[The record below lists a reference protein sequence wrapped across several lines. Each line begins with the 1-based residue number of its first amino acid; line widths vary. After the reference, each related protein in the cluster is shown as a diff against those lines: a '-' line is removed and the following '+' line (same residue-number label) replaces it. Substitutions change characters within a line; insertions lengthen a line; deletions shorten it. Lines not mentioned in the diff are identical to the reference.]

1 MLAPRYKSNA
11 GLAAKDDVRIS
22 ALQFPK
28 RSPDLNPLGYG
39 FRAEVNR
46 RMRAAEK
53 DFRPSFRQD
62 RAAYAARLRRTAM
75 AVPEAKLRALIG
87 SMTRRCRAVVAANGG
102 HINID

>member
-11 GLAAKDDVRIS
+11 GLAAKDNVRIS

-53 DFRPSFRQD
+53 DFRPSFRKD